1 MQSNIA
7 VLPMQGTE
15 FSEVTEGDSFDQ
27 LPHWVPGPK
36 RQIVFQS
43 AGLDRDAGW
52 RFAGL
57 GPCAIQRLDLDS
69 GDLEEIASE
78 SGRDLLQPRQA
89 QDGSLYFIRK
99 P

>member
-7 VLPMQGTE
+7 VLPMQGTD
-15 FSEVTEGDSFDQ
+15 FSEVTEGDSFDR

-43 AGLDRDAGW
+43 AGLGRDAG
-52 RFAGL
+52 
-57 GPCAIQRLDLDS
+57 GP
-69 GDLEEIASE
+69 SE